1 MMGEL
6 KITCTQEPK
15 DSLTF
20 DDVNKQLIVGVVID
34 GHSEDVFISAEDEE
48 KLRVLLNE
56 RKESKE

>member
-1 MMGEL
+1 MDEL
-6 KITCTQEPK
+6 KITCLQEPD

-20 DDVNKQLIVGVVID
+20 DDGDDGLIVGVVVD
-34 GHSEDVFISAEDEE
+34 GCSDDIFISAEDEE